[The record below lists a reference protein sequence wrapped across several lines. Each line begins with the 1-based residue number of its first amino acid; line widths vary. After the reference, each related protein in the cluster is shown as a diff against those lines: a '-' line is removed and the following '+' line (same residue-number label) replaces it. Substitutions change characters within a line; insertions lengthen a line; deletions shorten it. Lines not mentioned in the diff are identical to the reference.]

1 MEREN
6 IGNND
11 EEAFEIY
18 EQGSPLLMQSVMQ
31 AEILQAKVRPNRFFD
46 GLIFALPFSV
56 FMWGVIICVFL

>member
-1 MEREN
+1 MEYVN
-6 IGNND
+6 IGNNY

-31 AEILQAKVRPNRFFD
+31 AEILQTKVRPNRFFD